1 MRCREENTGRD
12 REKKWRLR
20 KNRRKPKIPS
30 AQEPI
35 SDGKEQKWTVKGTNL
50 KWIVKWFLK
59 YIHPVTTTWIKI
71 ENIFS
76 AAEDALVQSPSQH
89 TVTLWKVM
97 ILTCI
102 TMDSLYLLL
111 NFIEMKSYCGYLCES
126 GFLSFNISSV
136 TFILVG
142 AVVVQSFLWPCSS
155 PRYEHQ
161 HLCMHPS
168 ADGRMDCFQFLIIKN
183 KVIMKTPVSLWR
195 TQAVT
200 SVGYTSWDTEDADVQ
215 H

>member
-1 MRCREENTGRD
+1 MQRGEYRQKPRKEMETK
-12 REKKWRLR
+12 EKPQKT
-20 KNRRKPKIPS
+20 KKTPS

-35 SDGKEQKWTVKGTNL
+35 SDGKEKWTVKGTNH

-76 AAEDALVQSPSQH
+76 AAEDALVHSPSQH
-89 TVTLWKVM
+89 TVTLRKVM

-102 TMDSLYLLL
+102 NMDSLYLLL
-111 NFIEMKSYCGYLCES
+111 NFVEMKSYCGYSCES
-126 GFLSFNISSV
+126 GFLSFNINSV

-168 ADGRMDCFQFLIIKN
+168 VNGRMDCFQFLIIKN
-183 KVIMKTPVSLWR
+183 KVIMNTPVALWR